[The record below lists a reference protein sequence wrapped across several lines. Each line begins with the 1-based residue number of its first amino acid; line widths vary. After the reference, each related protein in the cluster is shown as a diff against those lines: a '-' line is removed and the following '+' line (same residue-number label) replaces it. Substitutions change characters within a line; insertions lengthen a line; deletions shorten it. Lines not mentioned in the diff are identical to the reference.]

1 MNTKSW
7 GASSVKVCVLL
18 ALGWACLLQTP
29 GVSAAA
35 PPECTVYVYSQDDSG
50 RLFTLMQN
58 GSLMF
63 GERAEVYAEGCS
75 SPYEIA
81 VDGMTRV
88 YTNGTTKFNLIQG
101 THDYSFMFD
110 DGTSIQFENVTVFSS
125 RTWTETYYQIAP
137 EEGPVT
143 FFVDNSEL
151 QARDVLIAIGTTI
164 IVWSITTFILWRLI
178 NEYVDRRYL
187 EEVVQ

>member
-1 MNTKSW
+1 MDTSTR

-18 ALGWACLLQTP
+18 LLGWVCLLQAP
-29 GVSAAA
+29 EASAAA
-35 PPECTVYVYSQDDSG
+35 PPECTVYVYSEDDSG

-101 THDYSFMFD
+101 THDYSFIFD
-110 DGTSIQFENVTVFSS
+110 DGTSISFENVTVFSS
-125 RTWTETYYQIAP
+125 RTWTETYYQIVP

-151 QARDVLIAIGTTI
+151 QARDVLIAIGTTL
-164 IVWSITTFILWRLI
+164 IVWAISTFILWRFI
-178 NEYVDRRYL
+178 NEWVDRRYL